1 MTEKQWFASTD
12 GVSLSRYWGNRLTE
26 RKARLI
32 MIACCRRQMQY
43 IRHPVLQSGVDM
55 IVNHYADPTR
65 PDEVLEGPEA
75 RGVAARVRENASK
88 RSREPEY
95 GVAFGVV
102 VVAEPLSTMKE
113 REHTFDYL
121 VFSCLTDISNA
132 VARKGLK
139 DEPAAQAAIVRDVL
153 GNPFVKPK
161 PKIKSAWRT
170 DTVLALAKQIYV
182 AEEFGAMPI
191 LADALQDAGCDN
203 EHILSHCRDTT
214 QVHVRGCWVL
224 DLLFDKK

>member
-1 MTEKQWFASTD
+1 
-12 GVSLSRYWGNRLTE
+12 
-26 RKARLI
+26 
-32 MIACCRRQMQY
+32 
-43 IRHPVLQSGVDM
+43 M
-55 IVNHYADPTR
+55 IVNHYADPTK
-65 PDEVLEGPEA
+65 PDVPLEGEEA
-75 RGVAARVRENASK
+75 RDIAARVRENASN

-102 VVAEPLSTMKE
+102 VVSEPLSTMKE

-132 VARKGLK
+132 VARKGVK

-153 GNPFVKPK
+153 GNPFRKPK

-170 DTVLALAKQIYV
+170 DTVMTLAKQIYGS
-182 AEEFGAMPI
+182 EEVSAMPI

-203 EHILSHCRDTT
+203 DDILAHCRDTN

-224 DLLFDKK
+224 DLLFNKK